1 MSIYTKKGDAGI
13 TCLINED
20 SVSKADERIEL
31 IGTIDELSS
40 YIGFVKVIAEETLKE
55 RLSQIQQD
63 LMLMMAGISDVSNLN
78 YIIKEEKIKELEKE
92 IDNIESSFTRKQE
105 FVLYGNCELSA
116 RLDLARAVARR
127 AERCLIKTKLY
138 FEVNVN
144 TTIYMNRLSDYLYI
158 LARFE
163 DHKNG

>member
-1 MSIYTKKGDAGI
+1 
-13 TCLINED
+13 
-20 SVSKADERIEL
+20 
-31 IGTIDELSS
+31 
-40 YIGFVKVIAEETLKE
+40 
-55 RLSQIQQD
+55 
-63 LMLMMAGISDVSNLN
+63 MMAGISDVSNLN